1 MDRFALVVM
10 DLQAGVCARTD
21 EPNRRGIFPKVR
33 AALAAARDAGVPV
46 IHVRVAFDEHYTL
59 RTSRSPR
66 FDQTE
71 KVRRMQL
78 GTPDV
83 EFVPDAQPLPG
94 EPVVTKG
101 CQREHDDGKQRDP
114 EEIVRPDAVRALDAE
129 RHKPKEARAS
139 PVPAPYRDPGSSQ
152 YVDGKTRR
160 VIRQVGDDY
169 RQGVIRPVDISPT
182 IRVAVGVEVARPG
195 PSVTHTETSVK
206 RVQAKASSQMH
217 DDGNDHFQHRARR
230 RSGDTGQ
237 KVLPEEFT
245 AAREILEVHA
255 GIPQNWPQQTVIM
268 TPRTKPVGRRSRKCM
283 GC

>member
-101 CQREHDDGKQRDP
+101 CVDP
-114 EEIVRPDAVRALDAE
+114 FIGTALME
-129 RHKPKEARAS
+129 LLI
-139 PVPAPYRDPGSSQ
+139 G
-152 YVDGKTRR
+152 RR
-160 VIRQVGDDY
+160 VGELYFAGVATNYVVESATRHAADTGFRVNVVEDCCASFDQAMHEFSIKILSGFGTICTADDF
-169 RQGVIRPVDISPT
+169 
-182 IRVAVGVEVARPG
+182 VARC
-195 PSVTHTETSVK
+195 
-206 RVQAKASSQMH
+206 
-217 DDGNDHFQHRARR
+217 RA
-230 RSGDTGQ
+230 GAT
-237 KVLPEEFT
+237 T
-245 AAREILEVHA
+245 
-255 GIPQNWPQQTVIM
+255 
-268 TPRTKPVGRRSRKCM
+268 
-283 GC
+283 